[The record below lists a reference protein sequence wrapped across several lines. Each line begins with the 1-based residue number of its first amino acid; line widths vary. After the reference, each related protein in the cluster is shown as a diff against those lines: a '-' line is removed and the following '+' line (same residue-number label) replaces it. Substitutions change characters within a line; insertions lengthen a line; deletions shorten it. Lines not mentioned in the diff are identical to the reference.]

1 MLDSECAILF
11 YFIFWVCYFSS
22 GESSLTFLPH
32 FCLVLWFSRS
42 VVSASLWPHE
52 RQHTFSLSQSLL
64 RFVFIDSVM
73 PSDHLILCRPLLPLP
88 SVFPSIRVFSNELP
102 LCIRWPKDWSFSFSI
117 SPSNEYSGFISFR
130 KSWWVAAIFACTWMP
145 FDACTVLDVYTVAS
159 GMHQVNKMQMKSEC
173 VLGAHHLVMR

>member
-22 GESSLTFLPH
+22 GESSRTFLPH

-88 SVFPSIRVFSNELP
+88 SVFPSIRVFSNELA

-117 SPSNEYSGFISFR
+117 SPSNEYSGFISLGNLG
-130 KSWWVAAIFACTWMP
+130 KWQQSLPVHECPLMHVQYWMYIQLLQGCTKWIKCKWSRSV
-145 FDACTVLDVYTVAS
+145 F
-159 GMHQVNKMQMKSEC
+159 
-173 VLGAHHLVMR
+173 